1 MPSSEAIVLPTT
13 VRPKKYRLRLQP
25 DFGNFTFQGEETVDV
40 EVVESTAEIV
50 LNAADLKIASAV
62 LHRDGGSSTATNIAL
77 DSSRQT
83 ATLTFAEP
91 IPAGDASLEISFTGE
106 LNDKLHG
113 FYRSEYTDADG
124 ETRYLATTQFEAT
137 DARRAFPCW
146 DEPAQKASFDL
157 TLVIPSDLV
166 AVSNNPVV
174 EEVAVD
180 GGLKSLRFGE
190 TPVMSTYLLAFVIG
204 DLV

>member
-1 MPSSEAIVLPTT
+1 MPSSEAIVLPKT
-13 VRPKKYRLRLQP
+13 VRPKKYQLKLQP
-25 DFGNFTFQGEETVDV
+25 DFSKFTFQGEETVDI
-40 EVVESTAEIV
+40 EVVEATTEIA

-62 LHRDGGSSTATNIAL
+62 LHRSGTSSTATNIAL
-77 DSSRQT
+77 DKSRQT
-83 ATLTFAEP
+83 VTLTFAET

-113 FYRSEYTDADG
+113 FYRSEYTDPEG

-146 DEPAQKASFDL
+146 DEPAHKASFDL

-166 AVSNNPVV
+166 AISNNPVV
-174 EEVAVD
+174 EEVAVE
-180 GGLKSLRFGE
+180 GR
-190 TPVMSTYLLAFVIG
+190 
-204 DLV
+204 